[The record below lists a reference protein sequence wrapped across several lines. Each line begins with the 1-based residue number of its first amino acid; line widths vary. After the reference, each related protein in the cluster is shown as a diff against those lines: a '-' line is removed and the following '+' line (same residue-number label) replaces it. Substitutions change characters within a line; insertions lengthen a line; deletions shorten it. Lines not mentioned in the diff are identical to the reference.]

1 VSEPLIAAIER
12 RVEQM
17 ETEVAHLR
25 GEANGA
31 RAALQGNWGS
41 PGLIQQVRSMEARQ
55 TEMTSILAA
64 VKSSQQAEQDR
75 QADREAARAREQEAR
90 DRRTGL
96 YVKALLTL
104 VVTVLAGVIVNVLVA
119 GAHP

>member
-1 VSEPLIAAIER
+1 VSEPLIAAIQR

-17 ETEVAHLR
+17 ENEVTHLR
-25 GEANGA
+25 GEVNGA
-31 RAALQGNWGS
+31 RAALQGTWGQ

-75 QADREAARAREQEAR
+75 QADRDAARAREQEAR